1 MLTDYGVAVRY
12 PFPLDINES
21 DTKIALQSAQKIKD
35 YILTKTT
42 SEEDEGAADEIE
54 SSSSE
59 VPQT

>member
-12 PFPLDINES
+12 PFPLELNES
-21 DTKIALQSAQKIKD
+21 DVRIALRSAQKIKD

-42 SEEDEGAADEIE
+42 SEEVEGDDDEIE

-59 VPQT
+59 APQA